1 MRCAEMWS
9 PVPRVWHS
17 IRHVRHLK
25 LRVLVSLHIKTL
37 EQISGIVSFPSV
49 QHPQVEKKIW
59 RFQKLLRRR
68 LAQTHP
74 PRWPPPWIY
83 LISALRDYSTDTP
96 GHSRLYIVSW
106 SQILIHADKDFT

>member
-1 MRCAEMWS
+1 MRS
-9 PVPRVWHS
+9 PEPRVWHS
-17 IRHVRHLK
+17 LGHVRHVKLK
-25 LRVLVSLHIKTL
+25 VLVRLHSESL

-49 QHPQVEKKIW
+49 WHPQVEKKI
-59 RFQKLLRRR
+59 RRSQKLLRHR